1 MACGHI
7 LDSCSS
13 NYKSFRE
20 LAFTQCGRSTRTS
33 PCIKKLYRVRTE
45 YKKAIVAETDNH
57 FTIDDVRLL
66 SCLVSEDGPYD
77 HALGTNALGATEC
90 LGDNWRWTFK
100 DISTNVFGDW
110 HDTEGAAV
118 ADLVRLQSMLF
129 PPHLPPKDWFEPT
142 RRAAHLQRVKKSA
155 QKIQA
160 HGTSVVGQQEPHL
173 PTQLAYPHDKR
184 TLQNDFPGFRNL
196 GNTCYLNAVLQC
208 IFNCEP
214 LASHLFAPAQN
225 AGIVESSLRDLL
237 AEYVASGVSTAD
249 VISPITVLHQVSR
262 HAGLS
267 LGRQHDAAECLR
279 QLLQYTGLGQRLC
292 DSQADVMDGSVLICY
307 TPEAAQVSVAAAA
320 IDVRALLLEAT
331 TGDRALKKAPQAL
344 AIRIENTYEQGGQ
357 AFWVDARVA
366 WPNEALTLTTTNAIE
381 PQADYDVQAYLVH
394 RHEQD
399 APVSAGMRS
408 GHYVAYFKHGAA
420 WYLADDANITLLT
433 ELPTEFPYLVFLAR
447 CDRASGEHMSAMR
460 KRMQGIKKARREA
473 PEIVGSSGAATP
485 QAEMV
490 AMASPNRP
498 KRHRSGRVQVR
509 DGIVQVRDSRVQVR
523 DESDRVQVRDHRLD
537 ERVDHAWGNR
547 GSSDN
552 RDHARTDDTT
562 LIDPPLGS

>member
-1 MACGHI
+1 MRH
-7 LDSCSS
+7 
-13 NYKSFRE
+13 K
-20 LAFTQCGRSTRTS
+20 RS
-33 PCIKKLYRVRTE
+33 
-45 YKKAIVAETDNH
+45 
-57 FTIDDVRLL
+57 
-66 SCLVSEDGPYD
+66 
-77 HALGTNALGATEC
+77 
-90 LGDNWRWTFK
+90 
-100 DISTNVFGDW
+100 
-110 HDTEGAAV
+110 
-118 ADLVRLQSMLF
+118 
-129 PPHLPPKDWFEPT
+129 
-142 RRAAHLQRVKKSA
+142 
-155 QKIQA
+155 
-160 HGTSVVGQQEPHL
+160 
-173 PTQLAYPHDKR
+173 
-184 TLQNDFPGFRNL
+184 
-196 GNTCYLNAVLQC
+196 
-208 IFNCEP
+208 
-214 LASHLFAPAQN
+214 
-225 AGIVESSLRDLL
+225 
-237 AEYVASGVSTAD
+237 
-249 VISPITVLHQVSR
+249 
-262 HAGLS
+262 
-267 LGRQHDAAECLR
+267 
-279 QLLQYTGLGQRLC
+279 
-292 DSQADVMDGSVLICY
+292 
-307 TPEAAQVSVAAAA
+307 QVSVAAAA

-460 KRMQGIKKARREA
+460 KRMQGIKKARRAA

-490 AMASPNRP
+490 AMASQHRP
-498 KRHRSGRVQVR
+498 HQHRSGRVRVRDESGRVQVR
-509 DGIVQVRDSRVQVR
+509 DQ
-523 DESDRVQVRDHRLD
+523 SDRVQVRDHRLD

-552 RDHARTDDTT
+552 RDHARTDDYSNKDNPYKRFCDNYG
-562 LIDPPLGS
+562 LHRASDDVSVRQ